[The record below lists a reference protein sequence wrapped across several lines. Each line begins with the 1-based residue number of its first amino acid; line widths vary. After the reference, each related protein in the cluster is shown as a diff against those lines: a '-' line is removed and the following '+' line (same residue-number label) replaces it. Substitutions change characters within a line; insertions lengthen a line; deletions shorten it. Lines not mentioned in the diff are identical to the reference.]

1 MKKNILFAIAAL
13 AILTLA
19 MPACTPN
26 APSEE
31 SCYINESQLNEL
43 VKADN
48 GTIYDLNDFVDK
60 FMTEAGCFDNYRT
73 RSYYSNKVDG
83 KDTTIF
89 LFSIDTIPSAGP
101 GIYIRGR
108 VITDDYGGNFYKS
121 LVIQQMKDGQQQT
134 LRISVDMG
142 SASGLYQKGQEILI
156 RCNGLSIGRYANQ
169 PQLCVP
175 SYNNNVYA
183 HSANAKIGWAPGR
196 IPSPRFKEATKLIGQ
211 PDKSKVVY
219 EEMTMNELNTKYTS
233 KNKMDTWADIKA
245 IRQFDGHLV
254 RITKVNFTGS
264 LWDSNNNELKQCE
277 SYVPAT
283 ASEPAKGDPEVDGSN
298 AYVFAPSTGNVGYP
312 QSRFIRGGSPQRL
325 MLVAASEY
333 AKYAHYY
340 LPPRK
345 YVGYVQGVLGYYMD
359 QPPRDKDLP
368 YLERK
373 WSITPSNMVDDIL
386 PDCQKATDADKRW
399 KPQEW
404 INGVPQD
411 QSIYP

>member
-1 MKKNILFAIAAL
+1 MRKSIYTYAMMLALPFIALMTSCEPRAL
-13 AILTLA
+13 TAEDVII
-19 MPACTPN
+19 
-26 APSEE
+26 SEE
-31 SCYINESQLNEL
+31 DQLQEMLEAENPEGYKIYNIN
-43 VKADN
+43 
-48 GTIYDLNDFVDK
+48 DLLDTY
-60 FMTEAGCFDNYRT
+60 MTEKGNFMSDSSQYRT
-73 RSYYSNKVDG
+73 RSYYKG
-83 KDTTIF
+83 LY
-89 LFSIDTIPSAGP
+89 LFSIDTFPKAGP
-101 GIYIRGR
+101 GIYIRAR
-108 VITDDYGGNFYKS
+108 VATDDYGGNFYKS

-196 IPSPRFKEATKLIGQ
+196 IPSPRVKEATKLIGQ

-233 KNKMDTWADIKA
+233 KYKMDTWADVKA

-264 LWDSNNNELKQCE
+264 FDDQGTLTNCE
-277 SYVPAT
+277 YYVPAT
-283 ASEPAKGDPEVDGSN
+283 PSEPAKGDPEVDGSN

-312 QSRFIRGGSPQRL
+312 QSRYVKGGSPAKL
-325 MLVAASEY
+325 LLVAASEY
-333 AKYAHYY
+333 AKYAHFY
-340 LPPRK
+340 LPPKK
-345 YVGYVQGVLGYYMD
+345 YVGYVQGVLGYYLD
-359 QPPRDKDLP
+359 QPPTTKYPLSDK
-368 YLERK
+368 K
-373 WSITPSNMVDDIL
+373 WSVTPSNLTEDIL
-386 PDCQKATDADKRW
+386 PDCQNATDADKRW

>member
-13 AILTLA
+13 AILALA

-31 SCYINESQLNEL
+31 SCYITEAQLNDL

-48 GTIYDLNDFVDK
+48 GTVYDLNDFVDK

-73 RSYYSNKVDG
+73 RSYFTNKVDG

-121 LVIQQMKDGQQQT
+121 LVIQQMKDGEQQT

-183 HSANAKIGWAPGR
+183 HSANAKVGWLPGR

-233 KNKMDTWADIKA
+233 KYKMDTWADVKA

-254 RITKVNFTGS
+254 RLTDVYFTGS
-264 LWDSNNNELKQCE
+264 FDNKGTTYCE
-277 SYVPAT
+277 FYVPAT
-283 ASEPAKGDPEVDGSN
+283 PSEPAKGDPEVDGSN

-312 QSRFIRGGSPQRL
+312 QSRYVRGGSPARQL
-325 MLVAASEY
+325 LVSASEY
-333 AKYAHYY
+333 AKYAHFY
-340 LPPRK
+340 LPPKK
-345 YVGYVQGVLGYYMD
+345 YVGYVQGVLGYYLD
-359 QPPRDKDLP
+359 NTPTKDNPLS
-368 YLERK
+368 EKK
-373 WSITPSNMVDDIL
+373 WSITPSNLTEDIL
-386 PDCQKATDADKRW
+386 PDCQKASGDKRW
-399 KPQEW
+399 VPQEW
-404 INGVPQD
+404 IKGVPQD

>member
-13 AILTLA
+13 AILALA

-31 SCYINESQLNEL
+31 SCYITEAQLNDL

-48 GTIYDLNDFVDK
+48 GTVYDLNAFVDK
-60 FMTEAGCFDNYRT
+60 YMTEEGDFDNYRT
-73 RSYYSNKVDG
+73 RSYFDNKVDG

-89 LFSIDTIPSAGP
+89 LFSIDTIPTNGP

-211 PDKSKVVY
+211 PDQSKVYY
-219 EEMTMNELNTKYTS
+219 EVMTMTELNTKYTS
-233 KNKMDTWADIKA
+233 KFKMSTWADVKA

-254 RITKVNFTGS
+254 RVTDVYFTGS
-264 LWDSNNNELKQCE
+264 FDDQGTTTPCE
-277 SYVPAT
+277 YYVPAT
-283 ASEPAKGDPEVDGSN
+283 PSEPAKGDPEVDGSN

-312 QSRFIRGGSPQRL
+312 QSRYVRGGTPTRSL
-325 MLVAASEY
+325 LVSASEY
-333 AKYAHYY
+333 AKYAHFY

-345 YVGYVQGVLGYYMD
+345 YVGYVQGVLGYYID
-359 QPPRDKDLP
+359 QPPSKDYPLS
-368 YLERK
+368 EKK
-373 WSITPSNMVDDIL
+373 WSITPSNLKEDIL
-386 PDCQKATDADKRW
+386 PDCQKASGDKRW
-399 KPQEW
+399 VPQEW
-404 INGVPQD
+404 IKGVPQD

>member
-1 MKKNILFAIAAL
+1 MKRNNIIYIALSTIVAL
-13 AILTLA
+13 AI
-19 MPACTPN
+19 PACTPN

-31 SCYINESQLNEL
+31 SCYITEAQLNDL

-48 GTIYDLNDFVDK
+48 GTVYDLDAFVDK
-60 FMTEAGCFDNYRT
+60 YMTEPGCFDNYRT

-89 LFSIDTIPSAGP
+89 LFSIDTIPTAGP

-233 KNKMDTWADIKA
+233 KFKMDTWKDIKA

-264 LWDSNNNELKQCE
+264 FDDQGTTTACE
-277 SYVPAT
+277 FYVPAT

-312 QSRFIRGGSPQRL
+312 QSRYVVGGSPKKL
-325 MLVAASEY
+325 LLVSASEY
-333 AKYAHYY
+333 AKYAHFY
-340 LPPRK
+340 LPPKK
-345 YVGYVQGVLGYYMD
+345 YVGYVQGVLGYYLD
-359 QPPRDKDLP
+359 QPPTTKYPLSDK
-368 YLERK
+368 K
-373 WSITPSNMVDDIL
+373 WSVTPSNLTDDIL
-386 PDCQKATDADKRW
+386 PDCQKATDANKRW

>member
-1 MKKNILFAIAAL
+1 MKKNILFAIAAF
-13 AILTLA
+13 AILALA

-31 SCYINESQLNEL
+31 SCYITEAQLNDL

-48 GTIYDLNDFVDK
+48 GTVYDLNAFVDK
-60 FMTEAGCFDNYRT
+60 YMTEEGDFDNYRT
-73 RSYYSNKVDG
+73 RSYFDNKVDG

-89 LFSIDTIPSAGP
+89 LFSIDTIPTNGP

-121 LVIQQMKDGQQQT
+121 LVIQQMKDGEQQT

-211 PDKSKVVY
+211 PDQSKVYY
-219 EEMTMNELNTKYTS
+219 EVMTMNELNTKYTS
-233 KNKMDTWADIKA
+233 KFKMSTWADVKA

-254 RITKVNFTGS
+254 RVTDVYFTGS
-264 LWDSNNNELKQCE
+264 FDVKGTTTPCE
-277 SYVPAT
+277 YYVPAT
-283 ASEPAKGDPEVDGSN
+283 PSEPAKGDPEVDGSN
-298 AYVFAPSTGNVGYP
+298 AYVFAPSTGNIGHP
-312 QSRFIRGGSPQRL
+312 QSRYVRGGTPTRSL
-325 MLVAASEY
+325 LVSASEY
-333 AKYAHYY
+333 AKYAHFY
-340 LPPRK
+340 LPPKK
-345 YVGYVQGVLGYYMD
+345 YVGYVQGVLGYYLD
-359 QPPRDKDLP
+359 QPPTTKYPLSDK
-368 YLERK
+368 K
-373 WSITPSNMVDDIL
+373 WSITPSNLKEDIL
-386 PDCQKATDADKRW
+386 PDCQKASGDKRW
-399 KPQEW
+399 VPQEW
-404 INGVPQD
+404 IKGVPQD